1 MPSTHLSRSLAVRG
15 SAASAVL
22 ALVAGLTVVGSAAA
36 DPDTADA
43 ALKQYEALSEKASG
57 TNEAAKAAQEDAAK
71 ATAAKRA
78 ADATVDAA
86 NREVAAVKARQ
97 AALQPAIDAVVLA
110 NYKGSRT
117 NRTYALLVS
126 DSPQQM
132 LDQMSTLDFVNRD
145 VVATVDA
152 YKKSKVAAES
162 AASRAVTAAKSAE
175 DTRSEAERKSSD
187 LKEKKSQL
195 AQEIARIKA
204 IYDRL
209 TGAQRQSLIGRPTPF
224 DPSKVPAGSTAELA
238 AVRSALTR
246 VGMPYAW
253 GGTGPGQFDCSGL
266 MVWAY
271 QQSGKSLPRT
281 SQAQLSGGRPVSRS
295 ELQPGDLIAYYPG
308 ATHVGMYIGDGK
320 VVHASTFG
328 VPVQVV
334 SVDDAGPYNAA
345 VRY

>member
-1 MPSTHLSRSLAVRG
+1 MA
-15 SAASAVL
+15 
-22 ALVAGLTVVGSAAA
+22 AGLTVTGSASA

-57 TNEAAKAAQEDAAK
+57 TNEAAKAAQEEADK

-78 ADATVDAA
+78 ADATLKAA
-86 NREVAAVKARQ
+86 KGEVSAVQARQ
-97 AALQPAIDAVVLA
+97 AAMQPQIDAVVRA

-132 LDQMSTLDFVNRD
+132 LDQMSTLDFINRD

-152 YKKSKVAAES
+152 FKKSRS
-162 AASRAVTAAKSAE
+162 AAAAAAKRADDAAASAGTAK
-175 DTRSEAERKSSD
+175 DDADRKAAD
-187 LKEKKSQL
+187 MREKKSRL
-195 AQEIARIKA
+195 AQEIVRIKA

-209 TGAQRQSLIGRPTPF
+209 SGSQRASLIGPPTPF
-224 DPSKVPAGSTAELA
+224 DPSKVPAGGTPELG
-238 AVRSALTR
+238 AVRAALTR

-281 SQAQLSGGRPVSRS
+281 SQAQLNGGKSVSRDQ
-295 ELQPGDLIAYYPG
+295 LQPGDIIVYYPG

-334 SVDDAGPYNAA
+334 PIDKAGPFNSA
-345 VRY
+345 VRF

>member
-1 MPSTHLSRSLAVRG
+1 MSSITQSRSLAQR
-15 SAASAVL
+15 SIAAASAI
-22 ALVAGLTVVGSAAA
+22 ALIAGLTVAGSASA

-43 ALKQYEALSEKASG
+43 ALKQYKDLSEQASA
-57 TNEAAKAAQEDAAK
+57 TNEAAKSAQDEVEK

-78 ADATVDAA
+78 ADSALVAA
-86 NREVAAVKARQ
+86 KREVTSVRARQ
-97 AALQPAIDAVVLA
+97 AALQPQIDAVVVA

-132 LDQMSTLDFVNRD
+132 LDQMSTLDFINRD

-152 YKKSKVAAES
+152 YKKSK
-162 AASRAVTAAKSAE
+162 TAADAAAKRADDASTTAE
-175 DTRSEAERKSSD
+175 TTKNDAERKASD
-187 LKEKKSQL
+187 LREKKSRL

-204 IYDRL
+204 IFDRL
-209 TGAQRQSLIGRPTPF
+209 SGAQRGSLIGPPVPF
-224 DPSKVPAGSTAELA
+224 DPAKVPPGSTAELA
-238 AVRSALTR
+238 AVRAALTR
-246 VGMPYAW
+246 IGMPYGW
-253 GGTGPGQFDCSGL
+253 GSAGPGQFDCSGL

-281 SQAQLSGGRPVSRS
+281 SQAQLAGGRPVSRG
-295 ELQPGDLIAYYPG
+295 ELQPGDIIVYYSA
-308 ATHVGMYIGDGK
+308 ATHVGMYVGDGK
-320 VVHASTFG
+320 VVHASTYG

-334 SVDDAGPYNAA
+334 PLDSAGPYKAA

>member
-1 MPSTHLSRSLAVRG
+1 MPSIPQHSSRVRRG
-15 SAASAVL
+15 IAASAVM
-22 ALVAGLTVVGSAAA
+22 VMIAGLTVVGSATA

-43 ALKQYEALSEKASG
+43 ALKQYKELSEQASA

-78 ADATVDAA
+78 ADATLVAA
-86 NREVAAVKARQ
+86 QREVGAVKARQ
-97 AALQPAIDAVVLA
+97 AALQPQIDAVVVA

-132 LDQMSTLDFVNRD
+132 LDQMSTLDFINRD
-145 VVATVDA
+145 VIATVDA
-152 YKKSKVAAES
+152 YKKSKSAAES
-162 AASRAVTAAKSAE
+162 AAKRADDAAKAAE
-175 DTRSEAERKSSD
+175 STRTDAEKKASD
-187 LKEKKSQL
+187 LREKKSKL
-195 AQEIARIKA
+195 AREVARIKA

-209 TGAQRQSLIGRPTPF
+209 TGAQRGSLIGPPTPF

-238 AVRSALTR
+238 AVRAALTR
-246 VGMPYAW
+246 VGMPYSFGA
-253 GGTGPGQFDCSGL
+253 TGPGQFDCSGL

-281 SQAQLSGGRPVSRS
+281 SQAQLAGGQPVSRDQ
-295 ELQPGDLIAYYPG
+295 LQPGDIIVYYAA
-308 ATHVGMYIGDGK
+308 ATHVGMYVGDGK
-320 VVHASTFG
+320 VVHASTYG
-328 VPVQVV
+328 VPVKVV
-334 SVDDAGPYNAA
+334 PIDSAGPYKSA

>member
-1 MPSTHLSRSLAVRG
+1 MSSISQPRSLLARG
-15 SAASAVL
+15 IAASA
-22 ALVAGLTVVGSAAA
+22 ALCMVAGLTVVGSATA

-43 ALKQYEALSEKASG
+43 ALKQYKDLSEQASA
-57 TNEAAKAAQEDAAK
+57 TNEAAKAAQDDAAK

-78 ADATVDAA
+78 ADATLVAA
-86 NREVAAVKARQ
+86 KREVTAVQARQ
-97 AALQPAIDAVVLA
+97 AALQPQIDAVVVA

-132 LDQMSTLDFVNRD
+132 LDQMSTLDFINRD
-145 VVATVDA
+145 VVATVA
-152 YKKSKVAAES
+152 AFKKSKTEADS
-162 AASRAVTAAKSAE
+162 AAKRADEAAKAA
-175 DTRSEAERKSSD
+175 DTTKTEAEKKAAD
-187 LKEKKSQL
+187 LREKKSRL

-209 TGAQRQSLIGRPTPF
+209 TGAQRGSLIGKPTPF
-224 DPSKVPAGSTAELA
+224 DPSKVPPGSTAELA
-238 AVRSALTR
+238 AVRAAVTR

-253 GGTGPGQFDCSGL
+253 GASGPGQFDCSGL

-281 SQAQLSGGRPVSRS
+281 SQAQLSGGQPVSRDA
-295 ELQPGDLIAYYPG
+295 LQPGDIIVYYAA
-308 ATHVGMYIGDGK
+308 ATHVGMYVGDGK
-320 VVHASTFG
+320 VVHASTYG

-334 SVDDAGPYNAA
+334 PIDAAGPYKAA

>member
-1 MPSTHLSRSLAVRG
+1 MSSTSPSRSLVLRG
-15 SAASAVL
+15 SAASAVV
-22 ALVAGLTVVGSAAA
+22 ALVAGLTVTGSATA

-43 ALKQYEALSEKASG
+43 ALKQYEALSEQASG
-57 TNEAAKAAQEDAAK
+57 TNEAAKAAQEDAEK

-78 ADATVDAA
+78 ADATLVAA
-86 NREVAAVKARQ
+86 KREVAAVQARK
-97 AALQPAIDAVVLA
+97 AALQPQIDAVVVA

-152 YKKSKVAAES
+152 YKKSKAAADS
-162 AASRAVTAAKSAE
+162 AATRAADAAKSAE
-175 DTRSEAERKSSD
+175 DTRTEAERKAAD
-187 LKEKKSQL
+187 LKQKKSRL

-209 TGAQRQSLIGRPTPF
+209 TGAQRQTLIGPPTPF
-224 DPSKVPAGSTAELA
+224 DPSKVPPGSTAELA
-238 AVRSALTR
+238 AVRAALTR
-246 VGMPYAW
+246 VGSPYAW

-281 SQAQLSGGRPVSRS
+281 SQAQLNGGRQVSRG
-295 ELQPGDLIAYYPG
+295 ELQPGDIIVYYSA
-308 ATHVGMYIGDGK
+308 ATHVGMYVGDGK

-334 SVDDAGPYNAA
+334 PIDAAGPYNSA